1 MYKINITRFGL
12 FFMGLA
18 LLLVSCQK
26 EELQNLPTVFT
37 LMPTNISL
45 KSATLNGEITVEG
58 FSSVVDKGFVYSI
71 WIQNPTLNDLKVEM
85 GPGKGVFIFALEK
98 LTTNTKYY
106 YRAYANNL
114 KGTSY
119 GEVKSFTTADYNLAN
134 ISTDIPKSIG
144 YTTVNLGGV
153 VSGDGGGNVTERGF
167 VVGENPTPTILDFKF
182 SALSGGLGAY
192 TLFISTLKE
201 STKYFVRAYA
211 INEKGIS
218 YGNTYNF
225 TTADLVLPTVI
236 TDKPLVVTFNSVRI
250 GGAVTNDGGSN
261 IKERG
266 ICYGLQP
273 NPTLSNFK
281 IISGLD
287 LGTFVVDIRDLL
299 DNTTYYYRAY
309 AINSKGL
316 AYGNEQTF
324 KTL

>member
-1 MYKINITRFGL
+1 MRFGL
-12 FFMGLA
+12 IFMSLT

-37 LMPTNISL
+37 LIPINVSL
-45 KSATLNGEITVEG
+45 KSATLIGEITDEG
-58 FSSVVDKGFVYSI
+58 FSNVSDKGFVYSSQ
-71 WIQNPTLNDLKVEM
+71 IQNPTLNDFKVEM
-85 GPGKGVFIFALEK
+85 GTGKGVFVFVLDK
-98 LTTNTKYY
+98 LTTKTKYY

-119 GEVKSFTTADYNLAN
+119 GEVKSFTTADYNLVN
-134 ISTDIPKSIG
+134 ISTDVPKSIG

-153 VSGDGGGNVTERGF
+153 VLGDGGGNVTERGF
-167 VVGENPTPTILDFKF
+167 VVGENPTPTDLDLKF

-192 TLFISTLKE
+192 TLFISSLKV
-201 STKYFVRAYA
+201 STKYYVRSYA

-225 TTADLVLPTVI
+225 TTADLELPKVI
-236 TDKPLVVTFNSVRI
+236 TDKPIIVMSNSVRI

-266 ICYGLQP
+266 ICYSLQP
-273 NPTLSNFK
+273 NPTVSNFK

-287 LGTFVVDIRDLL
+287 LGTFEVDIRDLQG
-299 DNTTYYYRAY
+299 NTTYYYRAY
-309 AINSKGL
+309 AINSKGI
-316 AYGNEQTF
+316 AYGIEQSF